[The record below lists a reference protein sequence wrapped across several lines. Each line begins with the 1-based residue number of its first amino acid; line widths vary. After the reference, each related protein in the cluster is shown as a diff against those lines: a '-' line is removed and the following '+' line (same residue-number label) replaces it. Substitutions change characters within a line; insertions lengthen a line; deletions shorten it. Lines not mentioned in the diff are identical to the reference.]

1 MQQQALE
8 SIWAQLSPLGQQFAI
23 SCLRSL
29 QECSDDDYRRR
40 LLEIM
45 QMGIVLDNRKLEGS
59 AVFHLCMQEIS
70 LATLNPVE
78 EAERLVVEAEG
89 VGGEA
94 DGIVDEAE
102 GVGGGAD
109 GIVDEAEGLVVEV
122 EGVGGGAD
130 GIVDEAEGNEAVAQ
144 LLNAS
149 METFLVSSSSDQDSN
164 TTSDSSLEEEFA
176 LDTSRQFF

>member
-78 EAERLVVEAEG
+78 EV
-89 VGGEA
+89 
-94 DGIVDEAE
+94 E

-149 METFLVSSSSDQDSN
+149 MKTFSVSSSNDQDSN
-164 TTSDSSLEEEFA
+164 TTSDSSLEEFA
-176 LDTSRQFF
+176 LDQ